1 MRQKGRGLLL
11 LALLAI
17 VVLVGADQLIKLW
30 AATSLIQ
37 QPVSVVDGVF
47 ELQYL
52 ENRGAAFGIL
62 QDHRWVFMVLTG
74 IFVLVALYALIF
86 KKFAHPVT
94 KWAVVLLCAGGMGN
108 MIDRIFRGYVV
119 DMFYFK
125 LIDFPIFNF
134 ADCCVVIGAILFVLG
149 VILSPGGAILAPKGR
164 RYRRGR

>member
-1 MRQKGRGLLL
+1 ML

-17 VVLVGADQLIKLW
+17 VVLVGADQLIKWW
-30 AATSLIQ
+30 AATSLIEQ
-37 QPVSVVDGVF
+37 SISVVDGVF

-74 IFVLVALYALIF
+74 VFVLVALYALIF

-94 KWAVVLLCAGGMGN
+94 KWAVILLCAGGIGN
-108 MIDRIFRGYVV
+108 MIDRIVRGFVV

-149 VILSPGGAILAPKGR
+149 VILSPGGAILAHKGR
-164 RYRRGR
+164 RRR